1 MQRYVPD
8 NDEPPADHVV
18 VLEVAGAMKSFS
30 PVVVTLYLKFEPE
43 TVSPTDN

>member
-8 NDEPPADHVV
+8 NDEPPAPHVD
-18 VLEVAGAMKSFS
+18 VLDVATAMKSFS
-30 PVVVTLYLKFEPE
+30 PTAVTLYLKFEPE